1 MKVKSEC
8 RKRQHLN
15 MSAACEISQNI
26 PILNRVSSN
35 LEQFSKVIKLA
46 ENGFGKFQIKSDQ

>member
-15 MSAACEISQNI
+15 MSAAFEISQNI
-26 PILNRVSSN
+26 PILNRASSN

-46 ENGFGKFQIKSDQ
+46 ENGF